1 MTFKEPV
8 LGSSWDASGFVS
20 TTVAVGWLLAVGG
33 VPRTSGAL
41 AVELV
46 DLVQAV
52 AVVQAG
58 AAGALVR
65 VDLTVNPLVPCRETQ
80 HRQHHGTRGDLM
92 HKMLFRS
99 TGLI

>member
-1 MTFKEPV
+1 MHP
-8 LGSSWDASGFVS
+8 GFVS
-20 TTVAVGWLLAVGG
+20 TTVAVGRLLAVGG

-41 AVELV
+41 AVELI

-65 VDLTVNPLVPCRETQ
+65 VDLTVNPLVACRETQ
-80 HRQHHGTRGDLM
+80 HCQHPG
-92 HKMLFRS
+92 
-99 TGLI
+99 TGLAQPHSRCTPGPPIF

>member
-1 MTFKEPV
+1 MTFKEPI
-8 LGSSWDASGFVS
+8 LGSSWDASCFVS
-20 TTVAVGWLLAVGG
+20 PTVAVGWLLAV
-33 VPRTSGAL
+33 VPRTRGAL

-80 HRQHHGTRGDLM
+80 HCQHHGTWWQLM
-92 HKMLFRS
+92 HKLLFRS
-99 TGLI
+99 TGLV